1 MLELYKTDYSSSNF
15 DRHIF
20 DSICYLSNNLLDTER
35 VANARAQQYYIVFR
49 DFKKAGSQQVDY

>member
-49 DFKKAGSQQVDY
+49 DFKKA